1 MFKVGPKLYII
12 SWFRIKYEIK
22 SNVKDNWIS
31 EGQQKV
37 TSGVQLDNGDNGFLV
52 INTNNLMSLEKKIYL
67 LINDRRKKLVLL
79 FYFYFLNMSSY

>member
-22 SNVKDNWIS
+22 SNVKDNSIS

-52 INTNNLMSLEKKIYL
+52 INTNNLMSLEKNIYL